1 MIMFVGNMKTLQ
13 KERTP
18 LFVSDAKNCARH
30 LVRESLNQILA
41 GKYQVPSYEEMI
53 SILERDFEH
62 TFDEFMARRKI
73 MKSHISWSREQVDDE
88 LEKQK
93 IRYEN
98 ELRVNLKVAALNT
111 IEEIENL
118 VKSLNQAI
126 AEWKIENL

>member
-1 MIMFVGNMKTLQ
+1 M
-13 KERTP
+13 
-18 LFVSDAKNCARH
+18 
-30 LVRESLNQILA
+30 VRESLGQILA
-41 GKYQVPSYEEMI
+41 GTFEIPSYEEMI
-53 SILERDFEH
+53 SILQRDFEH

-73 MKSHISWSREQVDDE
+73 MKSHIAWAREQVDDE

-98 ELRVNLKVAALNT
+98 ELRVNLRVAALNT

-126 AEWKIENL
+126 TNWKIENL

>member
-1 MIMFVGNMKTLQ
+1 MKTLQ
-13 KERTP
+13 RERTP
-18 LFVSDAKNCARH
+18 LYVTDAKNCARH
-30 LVRESLNQILA
+30 LVRESLDQILA
-41 GKYQVPSYEEMI
+41 GTFEIPSFEEMA

-88 LEKQK
+88 LEQQK

-98 ELRVNLKVAALNT
+98 ELRVNLRVAALST

>member
-1 MIMFVGNMKTLQ
+1 MKTL
-13 KERTP
+13 KRERTP
-18 LFVSDAKNCARH
+18 LYVSDAKNCARH

-41 GKYQVPSYEEMI
+41 GTFEIPSFEEMI
-53 SILERDFEH
+53 SILERDFDH

-98 ELRVNLKVAALNT
+98 ELRVNLRVAALNT

-126 AEWKIENL
+126 TEWKIENL

>member
-1 MIMFVGNMKTLQ
+1 MKTLQ
-13 KERTP
+13 RERTP
-18 LFVSDAKNCARH
+18 LYVSDAKNCARH
-30 LVRESLNQILA
+30 MVRQSVDQILA
-41 GKYQVPSYEEMI
+41 GTFQIPSLEEMI

-98 ELRVNLKVAALNT
+98 ELRVNLKVAALKT

-126 AEWKIENL
+126 AEWKIQNL

>member
-1 MIMFVGNMKTLQ
+1 MKTLQ
-13 KERTP
+13 RERTP

-30 LVRESLNQILA
+30 MVRESLDQILA
-41 GKYQVPSYEEMI
+41 GTFEIPSYEEMI

-73 MKSHISWSREQVDDE
+73 MKSHLSWSREQIDNE

-93 IRYEN
+93 IRFES
-98 ELRVNLKVAALNT
+98 ELRVNLRVAALKT

-118 VKSLNQAI
+118 VNSLNQAI
-126 AEWKIENL
+126 AKWKIENL

>member
-1 MIMFVGNMKTLQ
+1 MKTLQ
-13 KERTP
+13 RERTP

-30 LVRESLNQILA
+30 MVRESLDQILA
-41 GKYQVPSYEEMI
+41 GTFEIPSYEEMI
-53 SILERDFEH
+53 AILDRDFEH

-73 MKSHISWSREQVDDE
+73 MKSHLSWNRDQIDDE

-93 IRYEN
+93 IRFEN
-98 ELRVNLKVAALNT
+98 ELRVNLRVAALNT

-126 AEWKIENL
+126 TKWKVENL

>member
-1 MIMFVGNMKTLQ
+1 MKTLHR
-13 KERTP
+13 ERKP
-18 LFVSDAKNCARH
+18 LYVSDAKNCARH
-30 LVRESLNQILA
+30 MVRESLDQILA
-41 GKYQVPSYEEMI
+41 GTFEIPSYEEMI
-53 SILERDFEH
+53 AILERDFEH

-73 MKSHISWSREQVDDE
+73 MKSHLSWSRDQVDDE

-98 ELRVNLKVAALNT
+98 ELSVNLRVAALNT

-126 AEWKIENL
+126 NKWKIENL

>member
-1 MIMFVGNMKTLQ
+1 MKTLQ
-13 KERTP
+13 RERTP

-30 LVRESLNQILA
+30 MVRESLDQILA
-41 GKYQVPSYEEMI
+41 GTFEIPSYEEMI
-53 SILERDFEH
+53 TILERDFEH

-73 MKSHISWSREQVDDE
+73 MKSHLSWNRDQIDDE

-93 IRYEN
+93 IRFES
-98 ELRVNLKVAALNT
+98 ELRVNLRVAALNT

-126 AEWKIENL
+126 TKWKVENL

>member
-1 MIMFVGNMKTLQ
+1 MKTLQ
-13 KERTP
+13 RERTP

-62 TFDEFMARRKI
+62 TFDDFMARRKI

-126 AEWKIENL
+126 TEWKIENL

>member
-1 MIMFVGNMKTLQ
+1 MKTLQ
-13 KERTP
+13 RERTP
-18 LFVSDAKNCARH
+18 LYVSDAKNCARN
-30 LVRESLNQILA
+30 LVRESLDQILA
-41 GKYQVPSYEEMI
+41 GTFEIPSFEKMI
-53 SILERDFEH
+53 SILERDFDH

-98 ELRVNLKVAALNT
+98 ELRVNLRVAALNT

>member
-1 MIMFVGNMKTLQ
+1 MKTLQ
-13 KERTP
+13 RERTP
-18 LFVSDAKNCARH
+18 LYVSDAKNCARH
-30 LVRESLNQILA
+30 LVRKSLDQILA
-41 GKYQVPSYEEMI
+41 GTFEIPSIEEMI
-53 SILERDFEH
+53 SILERDFDH
-62 TFDEFMARRKI
+62 TFDEFMTRRKI

-98 ELRVNLKVAALNT
+98 ELRVNLRVAALKT

-126 AEWKIENL
+126 TEWKIKNL

>member
-1 MIMFVGNMKTLQ
+1 MKTLQ
-13 KERTP
+13 RERTP
-18 LFVSDAKNCARH
+18 LFVSDTKNCARH

-62 TFDEFMARRKI
+62 TFDDFMARRKI

-126 AEWKIENL
+126 TEWKIENL

>member
-1 MIMFVGNMKTLQ
+1 MKTLQ
-13 KERTP
+13 RERTP
-18 LFVSDAKNCARH
+18 LYVSDAKNCARH

-41 GKYQVPSYEEMI
+41 GTYEVPSFEEMV

-98 ELRVNLKVAALNT
+98 ELRVNLRVAALNT

-126 AEWKIENL
+126 TEWKIANL